1 MSKVAHQSDPVML
14 NEQSFEQFGS
24 DQVAYKIWCS
34 IDTAFEL
41 LGQFDPP
48 VVAEVALNIADI
60 QFEIIKARFAL
71 MVLVMAQFTLWTLRV
86 FGLRPSSSALRFASS
101 GSMPSRLAIPSS
113 S

>member
-48 VVAEVALNIADI
+48 L
-60 QFEIIKARFAL
+60 
-71 MVLVMAQFTLWTLRV
+71 
-86 FGLRPSSSALRFASS
+86 
-101 GSMPSRLAIPSS
+101 
-113 S
+113 

>member
-24 DQVAYKIWCS
+24 DQVAYKTWCS

-71 MVLVMAQFTLWTLRV
+71 MVLVKRLCGW
-86 FGLRPSSSALRFASS
+86 RPEDIDEVLAE
-101 GSMPSRLAIPSS
+101 RLMEKLLQARELSE
-113 S
+113 

>member
-14 NEQSFEQFGS
+14 NEQS
-24 DQVAYKIWCS
+24 
-34 IDTAFEL
+34 FEL

-71 MVLVMAQFTLWTLRV
+71 MVLVKRLCGW
-86 FGLRPSSSALRFASS
+86 RPEDIDEVLAERLMEKLLSSSEEK
-101 GSMPSRLAIPSS
+101 
-113 S
+113 